1 MNGWEVCGR
10 TQRGQRTRPRALTD
24 EKIDVTSNT
33 VRYVRLAADYSHR
46 LHARRRMLHSM
57 STTVEP
63 SSERSAAEV
72 NEEIRALWLR
82 SGGTL
87 SVEQREEYQRLV
99 MEWASAPEHAA

>member
-1 MNGWEVCGR
+1 
-10 TQRGQRTRPRALTD
+10 
-24 EKIDVTSNT
+24 
-33 VRYVRLAADYSHR
+33 
-46 LHARRRMLHSM
+46 M

-63 SSERSAAEV
+63 LSERSAEEV

-99 MEWASAPEHAA
+99 LEWAAAAPQPVRAA

>member
-1 MNGWEVCGR
+1 M
-10 TQRGQRTRPRALTD
+10 
-24 EKIDVTSNT
+24 DVISNT
-33 VRYVRLAADYSHR
+33 VRNARYDRDNSRR
-46 LHARRRMLHSM
+46 LHLRGRMLHNM

-99 MEWASAPEHAA
+99 LEWAAALPQPANAA

>member
-1 MNGWEVCGR
+1 
-10 TQRGQRTRPRALTD
+10 
-24 EKIDVTSNT
+24 
-33 VRYVRLAADYSHR
+33 
-46 LHARRRMLHSM
+46 MLHSM

-99 MEWASAPEHAA
+99 MEWAAASPDPERAA